1 MMAPLIPII
10 SKHYDLSTF
19 EMSILLSIPIVAFA
33 SSSLIM
39 AMLGRHASS
48 DRIITFAL
56 ITLAGGLAL
65 RVVTGAVGLFLFTAV
80 IGVAIAVM
88 NYEIPVWVKLH
99 IPESSGIAT
108 GIYVTL
114 MGVGAALATAIS
126 VPIAES
132 SSLTWRLSMVPWIL
146 LAVASAIFWFVKRR
160 NIATARSAESSPF
173 WRTPAIK
180 SPIAWGL
187 VLFFGLESMTFYGS
201 ASWLPTILTT
211 KGFSL
216 SAAGA
221 AIAFSGLLGS
231 AVGLFFP
238 HWISKFTDQRL
249 LLAGVSVMTGISF
262 FMMTIQDGAILI
274 LWLCLSNIG
283 ISMAFPACL
292 LLCTIKASTPEM
304 VRSLSTMMQ
313 SFGYIISATGPIYVS
328 TFFHIS
334 ENWNTALY
342 GIVFLTLIQL
352 FVTLFVGRPSE
363 VVEST
368 LAQKTRNNW
377 LLRTGNPGHYCIP
390 RRVKARLKSHD
401 YRVRG

>member
-1 MMAPLIPII
+1 MFLKVRAGFPIFLASLNMRAGLVMMAPLIPII
-10 SKHYDLSTF
+10 SKYYDLSTY
-19 EMSILLSIPIVAFA
+19 EMSILLSIPIIAFS

-39 AMLGRHASS
+39 AMLGRRASS

-56 ITLAGGLAL
+56 IVLAGGLAL
-65 RVVTGAVGLFLFTAV
+65 RIVTGSAGLFIFTGV
-80 IGVAIAVM
+80 IGIAIAVM
-88 NYEIPVWVKLH
+88 NYEIPVWVKVH

-114 MGVGAALATAIS
+114 MGVGASIATAIS

-132 SSLTWRLSMVPWIL
+132 SSLSWKLSMVPWTL
-146 LAVASAIFWFVKRR
+146 LALSSAVFWFVTRR
-160 NIATARSAESSPF
+160 NIQTERSFDSAPF
-173 WRTPAIK
+173 WRTTVIK
-180 SPIAWGL
+180 SPMAWGL

-201 ASWLPTILTT
+201 SSWLPTILTT
-211 KGFSL
+211 KDFSL
-216 SAAGA
+216 GAAGA

-238 HWISKFTDQRL
+238 HWISRVTDQRM
-249 LLAGVSVMTGISF
+249 LLAGVSILTGFSF
-262 FMMTIQDGAILI
+262 FMMTIQEGAILI
-274 LWLCLSNIG
+274 LWLSLSNIG

-292 LLCTIKASTPEM
+292 LLCTIKATTPEM

-342 GIVFLTLIQL
+342 AIVALTALQLI
-352 FVTLFVGRPSE
+352 VTLYVGRPNKILP
-363 VVEST
+363 VE
-368 LAQKTRNNW
+368 
-377 LLRTGNPGHYCIP
+377 
-390 RRVKARLKSHD
+390 
-401 YRVRG
+401 

>member
-1 MMAPLIPII
+1 MSGVYYSRHMFSKVRAGFPIFLAALNMRAGLVMMAPLLPII
-10 SKHYDLSTF
+10 SKYFELSTF

-39 AMLGRHASS
+39 AILGRRASS

-56 ITLAGGLAL
+56 IVLAGGLAL
-65 RVVTGAVGLFLFTAV
+65 RVVTGSIGLFIFTAV
-80 IGVAIAVM
+80 IGIAIAVM
-88 NYEIPVWVKLH
+88 NYEIPVWVKVH

-114 MGVGAALATAIS
+114 MGVGASVATAIS

-132 SSLTWRLSMVPWIL
+132 SSLTWKLSMAPWIL
-146 LAVASAIFWFVKRR
+146 LAAASAIFWFVKRR
-160 NIATARSAESSPF
+160 NVLTARSTDSVPF
-173 WRTPAIK
+173 WRTSAIK

-216 SAAGA
+216 SGAGA

-249 LLAGVSVMTGISF
+249 LLAGVSMMTGISF

-274 LWLCLSNIG
+274 IWLCLSNIG

-292 LLCTIKASTPEM
+292 LLCTMKASSPEM

-313 SFGYIISATGPIYVS
+313 SFGYIISATGPLYVS

-334 ENWNTALY
+334 EDWNTALY
-342 GIVFLTLIQL
+342 AIVFLIALQL
-352 FVTLFVGRPSE
+352 LVTLYVGRAKKVSE
-363 VVEST
+363 
-368 LAQKTRNNW
+368 
-377 LLRTGNPGHYCIP
+377 
-390 RRVKARLKSHD
+390 
-401 YRVRG
+401 

>member
-1 MMAPLIPII
+1 MLLKVRAGFPIFLAALNMRAGLVMMAPLLPII
-10 SKHYDLSTF
+10 SKYYDLSTY
-19 EMSILLSIPIVAFA
+19 EMSILLSIPIVAFS

-39 AMLGRHASS
+39 AMLGRRASS

-56 ITLAGGLAL
+56 IILAGGLAL
-65 RVVTGAVGLFLFTAV
+65 RIVTGPIGLFVFTGV

-88 NYEIPVWVKLH
+88 NYEIPVWVKVH

-114 MGVGAALATAIS
+114 MGVGASVATAIS

-132 SSLTWRLSMVPWIL
+132 SPLSWKLAMSPWVV
-146 LAVASAIFWFVKRR
+146 LAAASAIFWFVTRR
-160 NIATARSAESSPF
+160 DVQAEHSADSAPF
-173 WRTPAIK
+173 WRTSVMK
-180 SPIAWGL
+180 SPMAWGL

-211 KGFSL
+211 KDFSL

-238 HWISKFTDQRL
+238 HWISKFSDQRL
-249 LLAGVSVMTGISF
+249 LLAGVSMLTGFSF
-262 FMMTIQDGAILI
+262 FMMTIQEGAILI

-313 SFGYIISATGPIYVS
+313 SFGYIISATGPVYVS
-328 TFFHIS
+328 TFFHVT

-342 GIVFLTLIQL
+342 AIVALTALQL
-352 FVTLFVGRPSE
+352 MVTLYVGKP
-363 VVEST
+363 T
-368 LAQKTRNNW
+368 
-377 LLRTGNPGHYCIP
+377 P
-390 RRVKARLKSHD
+390 VK
-401 YRVRG
+401 

>member
-1 MMAPLIPII
+1 MFLKVRAGFPIFLAALNMRAGLVLMAPLLPII
-10 SKHYDLSTF
+10 SKYYDLSTY
-19 EMSILLSIPIVAFA
+19 EMSVLLSIPIVAFS

-39 AMLGRHASS
+39 AILGRRASS

-56 ITLAGGLAL
+56 IILTGGLAL
-65 RVVTGAVGLFLFTAV
+65 RIVTGPVGLFVFTGV
-80 IGVAIAVM
+80 IGIAIAVM
-88 NYEIPVWVKLH
+88 NYEIPVWVKVH

-108 GIYVTL
+108 GIYVAL
-114 MGVGAALATAIS
+114 MGVGASVATAIS

-132 SSLTWRLSMVPWIL
+132 SPLSWKLAMSPWVV
-146 LAVASAIFWFVKRR
+146 LAGASAIFWFANRR
-160 NIATARSAESSPF
+160 DIQTERSSGSAPF
-173 WRTPAIK
+173 WQTSVMK
-180 SPIAWGL
+180 SPMAWGL

-211 KGFSL
+211 KDFSL

-221 AIAFSGLLGS
+221 AIAVSGLLGS

-238 HWISKFTDQRL
+238 HWISKFSDQRL
-249 LLAGVSVMTGISF
+249 LLAGVSMLTGFSF
-262 FMMTIQDGAILI
+262 FMMTIQEGAILI

-313 SFGYIISATGPIYVS
+313 SFGYIISASGPIYVS
-328 TFFHIS
+328 TFFHVT

-342 GIVFLTLIQL
+342 AIVALTALQL
-352 FVTLFVGRPSE
+352 VVTLYVGRPNK
-363 VVEST
+363 VT
-368 LAQKTRNNW
+368 
-377 LLRTGNPGHYCIP
+377 
-390 RRVKARLKSHD
+390 
-401 YRVRG
+401 

>member
-1 MMAPLIPII
+1 MVGVYYSRHMFLRVRAGFPIFLASLNMRAGLVMMAPLLPII
-10 SKHYDLSTF
+10 SKYYDLSTYG
-19 EMSILLSIPIVAFA
+19 MSILLSIPIVAFS

-39 AMLGRHASS
+39 ALLGRRASS
-48 DRIITFAL
+48 DRIITCAL
-56 ITLAGGLAL
+56 IILAGGLAL
-65 RVVTGAVGLFLFTAV
+65 RIVTGSIGLFIFTGV
-80 IGVAIAVM
+80 IGIAIAVM
-88 NYEIPVWVKLH
+88 NYEIPVWVKVH

-114 MGVGAALATAIS
+114 MGVGASVATAIS

-132 SSLTWRLSMVPWIL
+132 SPLSWKLSMVPWVV
-146 LAVASAIFWFVKRR
+146 LATGSAIFWFVTRR
-160 NIATARSAESSPF
+160 HIERERTLETTPF
-173 WRTPAIK
+173 WRTSVIR
-180 SPIAWGL
+180 SPMAWGL
-187 VLFFGLESMTFYGS
+187 VIFFGLESMTFYGS

-211 KGFSL
+211 KDFTL
-216 SAAGA
+216 SGAGA

-238 HWISKFTDQRL
+238 HWISKFTDQRV
-249 LLAGVSVMTGISF
+249 LLAGVSMLTGFSF
-262 FMMTIQDGAILI
+262 FMMTIQEGTILI

-334 ENWNTALY
+334 ENWNAALYAIVLLTAL
-342 GIVFLTLIQL
+342 QL
-352 FVTLFVGRPSE
+352 LVTLYVGRPNKVAE
-363 VVEST
+363 
-368 LAQKTRNNW
+368 
-377 LLRTGNPGHYCIP
+377 
-390 RRVKARLKSHD
+390 
-401 YRVRG
+401 

>member
-1 MMAPLIPII
+1 MRAGLVMMAPLLPII
-10 SKHYDLSTF
+10 SKYFELSTF

-39 AMLGRHASS
+39 AILGRRASS

-56 ITLAGGLAL
+56 IVLAGGLAL
-65 RVVTGAVGLFLFTAV
+65 RVVTGSIGLFIFTAV
-80 IGVAIAVM
+80 IGIAIAVM
-88 NYEIPVWVKLH
+88 NYEIPVWVKVH

-114 MGVGAALATAIS
+114 MGVGASVATAIS

-132 SSLTWRLSMVPWIL
+132 SSLTWKLSMAPWVL
-146 LAVASAIFWFVKRR
+146 LAAASAIFWFVKRR
-160 NIATARSAESSPF
+160 NVLTARSTDSVPF
-173 WRTPAIK
+173 WRTSAIK

-216 SAAGA
+216 SGAGA

-249 LLAGVSVMTGISF
+249 LLAGVSMMTGISF

-274 LWLCLSNIG
+274 IWLCLSNIG

-292 LLCTIKASTPEM
+292 LLCTMKASSPEM

-313 SFGYIISATGPIYVS
+313 SFGYIISATGPLYVS

-334 ENWNTALY
+334 EDWNTALY
-342 GIVFLTLIQL
+342 AIVFLIALQL
-352 FVTLFVGRPSE
+352 LVTLYVGRAEKVSE
-363 VVEST
+363 
-368 LAQKTRNNW
+368 
-377 LLRTGNPGHYCIP
+377 
-390 RRVKARLKSHD
+390 
-401 YRVRG
+401 

>member
-1 MMAPLIPII
+1 MMAPLLPII
-10 SKHYDLSTF
+10 SKYYDLSTY
-19 EMSILLSIPIVAFA
+19 EMSILLSIPIVAFS

-39 AMLGRHASS
+39 ALLGRRASS
-48 DRIITFAL
+48 DRIITYAL
-56 ITLAGGLAL
+56 IILAGGLAL
-65 RVVTGAVGLFLFTAV
+65 RIVTGSIGLFIFTGV
-80 IGVAIAVM
+80 IGIAIAVM
-88 NYEIPVWVKLH
+88 NYEIPVWVKVH
-99 IPESSGIAT
+99 IPEASGIAT

-114 MGVGAALATAIS
+114 MGVGASVAMAIS

-132 SSLTWRLSMVPWIL
+132 SPLSWKLSMVPW
-146 LAVASAIFWFVKRR
+146 VAIATGSAIFWLVTRR
-160 NIATARSAESSPF
+160 HIQRERSSESTPF
-173 WRTPAIK
+173 WRTSVIR
-180 SPIAWGL
+180 SPMAWGL

-211 KGFSL
+211 KDFSL
-216 SAAGA
+216 SGAGA

-238 HWISKFTDQRL
+238 HWISKFSDQRV
-249 LLAGVSVMTGISF
+249 LLAGVSMLTGFSF
-262 FMMTIQDGAILI
+262 LMMTIQAGPILI

-334 ENWNTALY
+334 ENWNAALYAIVLLTAL
-342 GIVFLTLIQL
+342 QL
-352 FVTLFVGRPSE
+352 LVTLYVGRPNKVAE
-363 VVEST
+363 
-368 LAQKTRNNW
+368 
-377 LLRTGNPGHYCIP
+377 
-390 RRVKARLKSHD
+390 
-401 YRVRG
+401 

>member
-1 MMAPLIPII
+1 
-10 SKHYDLSTF
+10 
-19 EMSILLSIPIVAFA
+19 MSILLSLPIVAFS

-39 AMLGRHASS
+39 AMLGRRASS
-48 DRIITFAL
+48 DRIITLAL
-56 ITLAGGLAL
+56 IVLAGGSAL
-65 RVVTGAVGLFLFTAV
+65 RIVTGPIGLFLFTGV
-80 IGVAIAVM
+80 IGIAIAVM
-88 NYEIPVWVKLH
+88 NYEIPVWVKVH
-99 IPESSGIAT
+99 IPESSGLAT

-114 MGVGAALATAIS
+114 MGVGASVATAIS

-132 SSLTWRLSMVPWIL
+132 SPLSWKLAMSPWVV
-146 LAVASAIFWFVKRR
+146 LAAGSAIFWLVIRR
-160 NIATARSAESSPF
+160 NVQTERSSDSAPF
-173 WRTPAIK
+173 WRTSVMK
-180 SPIAWGL
+180 SPMAWGL

-211 KGFSL
+211 KDFSL

-238 HWISKFTDQRL
+238 HWISKFSDQRL
-249 LLAGVSVMTGISF
+249 LLAGVSMLTGFSF

-292 LLCTIKASTPEM
+292 LLCTIKASTPEA

-342 GIVFLTLIQL
+342 AIVALTALQL
-352 FVTLFVGRPSE
+352 LVTLYVGRPNK
-363 VVEST
+363 
-368 LAQKTRNNW
+368 LA
-377 LLRTGNPGHYCIP
+377 
-390 RRVKARLKSHD
+390 
-401 YRVRG
+401 